1 MGSALDLWTAYRE
14 RAFLTSP
21 QPFLGYFFMLED
33 CKASNRPVKVQEPHF
48 KVFPE
53 FVGASYLRRYELF
66 CRKLVL
72 ERHYTASAFIA
83 STADGGIKGRFST
96 PAEDLSLE
104 RFARVL
110 VAIWGALDRNMET
123 TVHRLINGDSRNL
136 SFLSD
141 DSIHLVVTSPPYWN
155 LKRYNENPDQ
165 LGHIQD
171 YEAFLL
177 ELEKVWRHIYRIL
190 VPGGR
195 LVCVVGDV
203 CVARREFGR
212 HLVFPLHG
220 DICVICRRIGFDNLN
235 PIIWH
240 KIANASYEVENG
252 SKFLGKPYEPNAIIK
267 NDIEFILMQRKP
279 GGYRKPTNEQRDAS
293 RIAKDDFDRWF
304 QQIWNI
310 TGASTKRHPAPFPL
324 ELATRLVRMFSF
336 TGDTVLD
343 PFCGSGTTMVAA
355 LRTDRNSIGVEI
367 DLEYCR
373 MTARYLK
380 AETAD
385 LFSTAKLMF
394 EKAAAKTK
402 SGVKEDSTL
411 YEVRPAR
418 KRLE

>member
-1 MGSALDLWTAYRE
+1 
-14 RAFLTSP
+14 
-21 QPFLGYFFMLED
+21 
-33 CKASNRPVKVQEPHF
+33 
-48 KVFPE
+48 
-53 FVGASYLRRYELF
+53 
-66 CRKLVL
+66 
-72 ERHYTASAFIA
+72 
-83 STADGGIKGRFST
+83 
-96 PAEDLSLE
+96 
-104 RFARVL
+104 
-110 VAIWGALDRNMET
+110 MET
-123 TVHRLINGDSRNL
+123 TVHRLINGDSRDL

-141 DSIHLVVTSPPYWN
+141 ASVHLVVTSPPYWN

-171 YEAFLL
+171 YEAFLF
-177 ELEKVWRHIYRIL
+177 ELEKVWRHVYRIL

-203 CVARREFGR
+203 CVARRDFGR
-212 HLVFPLHG
+212 HLVFPLHA

-240 KIANASYEVENG
+240 KIANASYEVKKG

-267 NDIEFILMQRKP
+267 NDMEFILMQRKP
-279 GGYRKPTNEQRDAS
+279 GGYRKPTNAQREAS
-293 RIAKDDFDRWF
+293 RIGKDDFGRWF

-355 LRTDRNSIGVEI
+355 LRTGRDSIGVEI
-367 DLEYCR
+367 DPEYCR

-380 AETAD
+380 AEAAD
-385 LFSTAKLMF
+385 LFSNAELLF
-394 EKAAAKTK
+394 EKAATEAA
-402 SGVKEDSTL
+402 SRVEEDQAL
-411 YEVRPAR
+411 YQVRPAR